1 MSVHYDAHLYALTP
15 IAVTHNSDPHKPLAA
30 KEGQAQSLWS
40 HRWAAGVQGP
50 ALLRDKFCLS
60 NKITDGPYKRLSF
73 QLHST
78 HISYLQ
84 LLLHDF
90 TKPHSD
96 DNNAALI
103 RLSKDSCRALE
114 VHEIQQSHFEYLSGE
129 CVDDSYEFF
138 HLMFIEYRP
147 DLVSSERLYV
157 QESTSHQT
165 LTAFL
170 KSAAMCGLLIK
181 CRTEY
186 GFKTNTAAL
195 TGNFTAEIESD
206 PLSRWISVLQG
217 HTDLKN
223 PALKD
228 RLSVTLQRRTSFFH
242 WEDYKSVLGVGAAI
256 VRELVEDKITEPM
269 ASPVIFLHHPDAKNG
284 NLIALFQVPKRRQ
297 EDFVPGEKAS
307 ASFRQ
312 GKVAQDGDQKAH
324 SFESSDDEQSSE
336 IGGQEYARRK
346 RSRLPWD
353 VKIIRPIPSSGRGVC
368 TALVQRRKHKATGKS
383 IDTQSIPFTPLGV
396 EFRANSGAFRAL
408 FEKSEM
414 STTMIPD
421 VRHSIF
427 CYVFSALRKLDTRMH
442 VVTGDSVDKAL
453 FEVLLGNNLK
463 AVRQFSMYGTLS
475 NEMYA
480 NEQDMD
486 LNDSQKG
493 AISLGRKAPAGFLIC
508 HGGPGTGK
516 THFVIQAMKPFLLD
530 AEKHHRLLLTSAGN
544 RGVDSMARGL
554 NRLLQ
559 QLIKASKS
567 SPKRYVIRL
576 HSIKTELSI
585 LLRDAEIL
593 RGKALEKKQKRSP
606 APAQD
611 GGRSAKGAS
620 NASEKTHP
628 ILEHCQNFAACKFE
642 GVQDER
648 VQDITLSLGEKMLE
662 VVGIK
667 SGPLSAAAHKFEG
680 FLRFYSRYSQGEYL
694 SNVEQAKWDL
704 DIKEL
709 MRYTIAHAT
718 ALCSTVAGAAD
729 SLVAESYKDAGL
741 LVVDEASRVPEYQW
755 WPLLAFYPN
764 LVGKIMV
771 GDPDQLPPHIET
783 DKMEKKLDNP
793 FLPQLQMSL
802 QGRLQAAGFKSAFF
816 TTQYRAVPQIAAI
829 YNAACYGS
837 RLENDQSTCVSHRQL
852 AQDIWRHNG
861 RGKTNGMGSSVVF
874 IDVPTPKARRL
885 ENGSKFC
892 AAYAIVALRALED
905 LLLSGFGTST
915 KPCHIAILTP
925 YKEQQRILQMA
936 KTRMAAAIPEAANVT
951 IETVDSVQGLEY
963 DIVIVDLV
971 AVRKPGFLN
980 KNRLNVLFSRARC
993 GLYVVGNASAWKS
1006 MIYDDARALKSFC
1019 SQLMPYR
1026 HVAKKDMSSRFFDS
1040 DVLAKDAKDE

>member
-50 ALLRDKFCLS
+50 ELLRDKFCLS
-60 NKITDGPYKRLSF
+60 NKITDGSYKRLSF

-96 DNNAALI
+96 DNSAALI

-138 HLMFIEYRP
+138 HLMLIEYRP

-157 QESTSHQT
+157 QGSTSHQT

-312 GKVAQDGDQKAH
+312 RKVAQDGDQKAH

-463 AVRQFSMYGTLS
+463 AVRQLSMYGTLS

-611 GGRSAKGAS
+611 GGQSAKGAS

-662 VVGIK
+662 VLGIK

-783 DKMEKKLDNP
+783 DKMDKKLDNP

-802 QGRLQAAGFKSAFF
+802 QGRLQAAGFKSAFSQRSIVPF
-816 TTQYRAVPQIAAI
+816 PKLQQYTTPLVMGRDLRTTSPL
-829 YNAACYGS
+829 ACHI
-837 RLENDQSTCVSHRQL
+837 VS
-852 AQDIWRHNG
+852 WP
-861 RGKTNGMGSSVVF
+861 KTSGDTMV
-874 IDVPTPKARRL
+874 
-885 ENGSKFC
+885 EFC

-963 DIVIVDLV
+963 DIVIMDLV

-1019 SQLMPYR
+1019 TQLMPYR